1 MSDGK
6 FVLYTRK
13 LFNNPLLHR
22 KQTAIEIIHPDVAN
36 VSKAAIKDKLS
47 QQFKTKPEQI
57 GVFGLKSKFGGGS
70 STGFALIY
78 DSVDSRKKY
87 DQKRLLKRD
96 KLWDKP
102 KGPTRKQL
110 KEIKGRVKKVRGT
123 AKAKAAAASG
133 KKKK

>member
-13 LFNNPLLHR
+13 MFNNPLLQR
-22 KQTAIEIIHPDVAN
+22 KQCLIEIIHPDVSN
-36 VSKAAIKDKLS
+36 ISKTGIKEKLS
-47 QQFKTKPEQI
+47 AQFKTKPEQI
-57 GVFGLKSKFGGGS
+57 AVFGLKTKFGGGS
-70 STGFALIY
+70 SSGFALIY
-78 DSVDSRKKY
+78 DSLDSRKKY

-102 KGPTRKQL
+102 KGSTRKQG

>member
-1 MSDGK
+1 MSESK

-13 LFNNPLLHR
+13 MFSNPLLQR
-22 KQTAIEIIHPDVAN
+22 KQCAIEIIHPEIAN
-36 VSKAAIKDKLS
+36 ISKTGIKDKLS
-47 QQFKTKPEQI
+47 QQFKTKPECI
-57 GVFGLKSKFGGGS
+57 AVFGLKSKFGGGS

-78 DSVDSRKKY
+78 DSLDSRKKY

-102 KGPTRKQL
+102 KGTTRKQG
-110 KEIKGRVKKVRGT
+110 KEIKGRVKRVRGT